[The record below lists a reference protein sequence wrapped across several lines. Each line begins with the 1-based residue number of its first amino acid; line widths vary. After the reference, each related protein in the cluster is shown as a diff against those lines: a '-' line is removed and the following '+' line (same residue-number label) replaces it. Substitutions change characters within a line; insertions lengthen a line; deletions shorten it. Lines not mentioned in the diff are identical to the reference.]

1 MPTALRDPK
10 KKRQTPDDVTESI
23 FEQYTCKCPPFF
35 YGETCELFT
44 TPDFV
49 LEFEKS
55 SVNNYVKMPG
65 PDYDLK
71 EVCQLFS
78 HFHTSVS

>member
-1 MPTALRDPK
+1 MRDPK
-10 KKRQTPDDVTESI
+10 NKRQIPDDVTELI
-23 FEQYTCKCPPFF
+23 FGQFTCKCPPFF
-35 YGETCELFT
+35 YGDTCELFT

-55 SVNNYVKMPG
+55 SVNNYVKLSG

-71 EVCQLFS
+71 EVCQNYSYFNDL
-78 HFHTSVS
+78 